1 MDWSGGSVVRFAQKE
16 RFENEGRELM
26 SRLLRLKGINIRLL
40 GITTIL
46 LGIIAII
53 LWKWSTRDLP
63 DPIPIT
69 LPPAEVLV
77 GNLPFRDEVD
87 KLLWSPDGKYIA
99 LAGHGGSSGDVKQM
113 VVVDVAARKT
123 VAFRTVNAEDSAFA
137 NMAFSSDGRLWVVSA
152 GGWDVYAPP
161 YQRFTHVASAA
172 PAPSPYRD
180 SWIFHPDSQTLVVTS
195 DNSMERRETIQVW
208 KRGAL
213 AATTTFPEVQ
223 RTTDVG
229 VVSGIFSPDGS
240 RVALTVDGYRGMD
253 AFAAEEL
260 WMLDTATGKIS
271 FMHEGKDEYWLYLQE
286 NPVQSVKARWSSDS
300 RTLYFGDQHFGIDA
314 LDVVTHRVRRVLMP
328 QWSGD
333 YVKVSH
339 SGKWLGYIRDG
350 GFIIASTNGR
360 RRGAVPESEG
370 CQESW
375 DWHPQSDV
383 LACVT
388 HRRLGDGWKIV
399 LCRVQGE

>member
-1 MDWSGGSVVRFAQKE
+1 
-16 RFENEGRELM
+16 
-26 SRLLRLKGINIRLL
+26 
-40 GITTIL
+40 
-46 LGIIAII
+46 
-53 LWKWSTRDLP
+53 LP

-69 LPPAEVLV
+69 LPPAEVLID
-77 GNLPFRDEVD
+77 NLPFKDEVD
-87 KLLWSPDGKYIA
+87 KLVWSPDGKYIA
-99 LAGHGGSSGDVKQM
+99 LAGHGGSSSEVKQM
-113 VVVDVAARKT
+113 VIVDVAARKT
-123 VAFRTVNAEDSAFA
+123 VASRTVNAEDSTFA

-161 YQRFTHVASAA
+161 YQHFTHVASAA
-172 PAPSPYRD
+172 PVPSPYQD

-195 DNSMERRETIQVW
+195 TQDNVEAIQIW
-208 KRGAL
+208 KRGGLTASITL
-213 AATTTFPEVQ
+213 TPAPKISVLL
-223 RTTDVG
+223 G
-229 VVSGIFSPDGS
+229 VRGSFSPDGS
-240 RVALTVDGYRGMD
+240 RVALTTSGYVGRD
-253 AFAAEEL
+253 ASAADQL

-271 FMHEGKDEYWLYLQE
+271 FVHEGKDEYWLYLQE
-286 NPVQSVKARWSSDS
+286 NPVQSVKATWSSDS

-314 LDVVTHRVRRVLMP
+314 LDAVTHRVWRVLMP

-350 GFIIASTNGR
+350 SFIIASADGR
-360 RRGAVPESEG
+360 RRGAVPESGG

-388 HRRLGDGWKIV
+388 HTRLGDSWKIV
-399 LCRVQGE
+399 LCRVQDGQH